1 MKLVGSEQDILFLQD
16 AHQLLLSKH
25 KDDIEKL
32 LFISGWKE
40 TQIKAFI
47 YLLKSICFEINE
59 KELSLL
65 YGVFDR
71 RSGGALSFRGD
82 NGGYHWDV
90 MSQKNVKSCLTKLM

>member
-16 AHQLLLSKH
+16 VHQLLLSKH

-40 TQIKAFI
+40 TQIKVFL

-65 YGVFDR
+65 YGVFDKR
-71 RSGGALSFRGD
+71 AGGPQSFRPEC
-82 NGGYHWDV
+82 GGSHFGHL
-90 MSQKNVKSCLTKLM
+90 SRENVEKVLTKLI

>member
-16 AHQLLLSKH
+16 VHQLLLSKH

-32 LFISGWKE
+32 LSIWGWKE
-40 TQIKAFI
+40 TQIKVFI

-65 YGVFDR
+65 FGVYDKK
-71 RSGGALSFRGD
+71 SGESLSFI
-82 NGGYHWDV
+82 GGTG
-90 MSQKNVKSCLTKLM
+90 SSFSRLSEKNAQFILTRLI

>member
-16 AHQLLLSKH
+16 VHQLLLSNH

-32 LFISGWKE
+32 LSISGWRE
-40 TQIKAFI
+40 TQIKVFL

-65 YGVFDR
+65 FGVYDR
-71 RSGGALSFRGD
+71 AQSFGRYTGSPFREFSKE
-82 NGGYHWDV
+82 NIQYF
-90 MSQKNVKSCLTKLM
+90 LTRLI

>member
-16 AHQLLLSKH
+16 VHQLLLSKH

-32 LFISGWKE
+32 LFIKGWKE
-40 TQIKAFI
+40 TQIKAFL

-65 YGVFDR
+65 FGVYDKK
-71 RSGGALSFRGD
+71 SGGSLSFRG
-82 NGGYHWDV
+82 GTGSSFSRLSEKYTQLV
-90 MSQKNVKSCLTKLM
+90 LTRLI